1 MIRKPQGSI
10 GRRLG
15 GGANSGGGKRL
26 PFNGSLGAFAVGAD
40 SAILDDYRKFESV
53 GFVEEKER
61 KNLGVEWRSLVE
73 K

>member
-1 MIRKPQGSI
+1 MVERTVVVAKGCPSVAVLERLRW
-10 GRRLG
+10 GRL
-15 GGANSGGGKRL
+15 
-26 PFNGSLGAFAVGAD
+26 D

-61 KNLGVEWRSLVE
+61 KNLGVEWRSLVD